1 MYLVGGS
8 TLQPFQV
15 KHFLS
20 ILIMQVIQFISE
32 SCLQITKS
40 LPGAGEV
47 LTALSLMT
55 DTPPVDNWFVSSSL
69 LSIKS
74 LKQLAY
80 VNATSFQFLVHFA
93 ILSKESMRHGIKLN
107 KCYGMFNCRDM
118 VAM

>member
-32 SCLQITKS
+32 SFLQITKS

-47 LTALSLMT
+47 PTALSLMT
-55 DTPPVDNWFVSSSL
+55 GTPPVDNWFVSSSL
-69 LSIKS
+69 LSLKA

-80 VNATSFQFLVHFA
+80 VNATSFRFFG
-93 ILSKESMRHGIKLN
+93 SF
-107 KCYGMFNCRDM
+107 CYTI
-118 VAM
+118 